1 VTSPGSPQRNWAATL
16 SAACEDNGPSSR
28 GKRGGVAACRSAR
41 LVFLRSLSL
50 VSHLLFRAATA
61 GAGAARREPTGRA
74 AMPGTAT
81 KAPACMVGLVW
92 WGCVWGRARGGGGED
107 EGQRRASEARRKRA
121 QTRNAKYALLSLR
134 EERVDG
140 PVLRAPRL
148 HFSQVSA
155 LSLRPR
161 PAREKGGGGRT
172 SASWPADKTRRRG

>member
-1 VTSPGSPQRNWAATL
+1 MCGGARAEGEERTK
-16 SAACEDNGPSSR
+16 
-28 GKRGGVAACRSAR
+28 GK
-41 LVFLRSLSL
+41 
-50 VSHLLFRAATA
+50 
-61 GAGAARREPTGRA
+61 
-74 AMPGTAT
+74 
-81 KAPACMVGLVW
+81 
-92 WGCVWGRARGGGGED
+92 D
-107 EGQRRASEARRKRA
+107 ERVSEARRKRA

-172 SASWPADKTRRRG
+172 SASWLADKTRRRG